1 MTPKTLGSDMDTVS
15 IVPATKDDLAI
26 EAQSWGARARGLAII
41 DRESCLH
48 ASQFLRSIKG
58 LRAQI
63 QQWFE
68 PHIEAAKETKRKADD
83 ARKALVDE
91 LDRMEAP
98 LVDAEGVIKRALL
111 VFETEQERI
120 RQAEE
125 RRLQAEAQAEAER
138 VTLEAA
144 AALEREATA
153 TGDAEMLQEAQD
165 ILAQPIEAPVVSV
178 AKMMPKVQGVTYRDQ
193 WKAHPDIDVRKLAA
207 AVASGAV
214 PTAFLTPNL
223 TAINQFARATQGA
236 QPVAGVKFFNDRQI
250 AARG

>member
-1 MTPKTLGSDMDTVS
+1 MDMTAIGPASKDSLG
-15 IVPATKDDLAI
+15 L
-26 EAQSWGARARGLAII
+26 EAQSWSERARGFQII

-48 ASQFLRSIKG
+48 ASQLLRSIKG
-58 LRAQI
+58 LRSQI
-63 QQWFE
+63 QLWFE
-68 PHIEAAKETKRKADD
+68 PHIEAAMETKRRADV

-91 LDRMEAP
+91 KDRMEAP
-98 LVDAEGVIKRALL
+98 LVEAEGVIKRSLL
-111 VFETEQERI
+111 AFEQEQERI

-144 AALEREATA
+144 AALER
-153 TGDAEMLQEAQD
+153 DANLMRSPQVAEEMRQEAAD
-165 ILAQPIEAPVVSV
+165 ILEQPIEAPVVSV

-193 WKAHPDIDVRKLAA
+193 WKAHPEINVRQLAA

-214 PTAFLTPNL
+214 PATFLTPNL

-236 QPVAGVKFFNDRQI
+236 QPVAGVKFYNDRQI